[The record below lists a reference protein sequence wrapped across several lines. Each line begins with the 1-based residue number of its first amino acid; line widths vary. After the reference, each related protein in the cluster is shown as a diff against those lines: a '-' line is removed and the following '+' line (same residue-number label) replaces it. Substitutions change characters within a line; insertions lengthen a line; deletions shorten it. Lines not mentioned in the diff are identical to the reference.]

1 MRCKSVYL
9 ARGVRQRRP
18 AQLHVQ
24 VRVPPLRRDRHG
36 HLLGVAVGRQ
46 LEAVHGAV
54 AVERLAAS
62 RLPCH
67 QLTQQEYGKVAR
79 TRVSKVSGDSPSM
92 SNTSQRVGVA

>member
-1 MRCKSVYL
+1 MRVTYAVYL
-9 ARGVRQRRP
+9 TRGVRQRRP

-24 VRVPPLRRDRHG
+24 VRVPLLRRDRHG

-54 AVERLAAS
+54 AVERLAAG

-67 QLTQQEYGKVAR
+67 QLTQREDGKVAR
-79 TRVSKVSGDSPSM
+79 TRVSKLCQA
-92 SNTSQRVGVA
+92 TFRR